1 MASSGHGGKPCK
13 KKPARFSFPDF
24 KAVVGVSEGNSW
36 WQGWFKGVFRY
47 GFCRLYLKYKRFSF
61 IPRGYR

>member
-1 MASSGHGGKPCK
+1 MAFRPD
-13 KKPARFSFPDF
+13 RFSYPDYN
-24 KAVVGVSEGNSW
+24 AVVGVSEGNSW